1 MGKAMFYHLTR
12 RPVEDTLG
20 MILGKARQ
28 AGWRVVVRGT
38 SQERLNWLDEKLWLG
53 PEDSFVP
60 HGIAGGAHDAM
71 QPILL
76 TCSTDLT
83 NAATC
88 VILIDGAEV
97 SKEEVETLE
106 RTCVLFDGN
115 AEDALS
121 KAREQ
126 WQKIKTAG
134 LIAEYW
140 SEESG
145 AWEKKAQ
152 T

>member
-1 MGKAMFYHLTR
+1 MGKAMFYHLTQ

-53 PEDSFVP
+53 PEDGFVP

-83 NAATC
+83 NGATC

-97 SKEEVETLE
+97 SEEEVETLE

-121 KAREQ
+121 KARGQ
-126 WQKIKTAG
+126 WQQIKTAG
-134 LIAEYW
+134 LTAEYW

>member
-1 MGKAMFYHLTR
+1 LGKAMFYHLTR

-97 SKEEVETLE
+97 SEEEVETLE

>member
-97 SKEEVETLE
+97 SEEEVETLE

>member
-83 NAATC
+83 NGATC

-97 SKEEVETLE
+97 SEEEVETLE

>member
-53 PEDSFVP
+53 PEDGFLP

-83 NAATC
+83 NGATC
-88 VILIDGAEV
+88 VISIDGAEV
-97 SKEEVETLE
+97 SEEEVETLE

-121 KAREQ
+121 KARGQ
-126 WQKIKTAG
+126 WQQIKTAG
-134 LIAEYW
+134 LTAEYW

>member
-53 PEDSFVP
+53 PEDGFVP

-83 NAATC
+83 NGATC

-97 SKEEVETLE
+97 SEEEVETLE